1 MAKLR
6 DFLKDKLTKK
16 ELSIVPSSF
25 DMIGSII
32 IFSDFP
38 KKLKKREKVIGEAI
52 LKNFKHI
59 RSVYKKIKKYSG
71 TFRIPKLKL
80 IAGEDKKETE
90 HKESNARIRLNVEK
104 VYFSP
109 RLSEE
114 RKRIFS
120 QVKPGESIL
129 VMFSGVAIYPLVI
142 SKNTKV
148 KQITGIE
155 INPIAHKY
163 AIENLKL
170 NKITNVKLI
179 LGDVKK
185 ITPKLNIKFDRIIMP
200 LPKGAESFLRLA
212 LNGIKRKGTVHF
224 YNFAEDNKYEYLI
237 NIIEDECKKAKKQCK
252 ILNIK
257 KCGQSSPGVFRVCVD
272 FKVFSV

>member
-25 DMIGSII
+25 DMVGSII

-38 KKLKKREKVIGEAI
+38 KELKKKERVIGQAI
-52 LKNFKHI
+52 LKNFKHV

-71 TFRIPKLKL
+71 TFRTPKLEL

-120 QVKPGESIL
+120 RVKKGEGIL
-129 VMFSGVAIYPLVI
+129 VMFSGIAIYPIVI
-142 SKNTKV
+142 SRNAKAKKIV
-148 KQITGIE
+148 GIE

-170 NKITNVKLI
+170 NKATNVKLI

-185 ITPKLNIKFDRIIMP
+185 IIPKLNIKFDRIIMP
-200 LPKGAESFLRLA
+200 LPKGAEGFLGLA
-212 LNGIKRKGTVHF
+212 LDKIKKSGTIHF
-224 YNFAEDNKYEYLI
+224 YSFSEENKYEDI
-237 NIIEDECKKAKKQCK
+237 AKIIENGCKNQKKKCK
-252 ILNIK
+252 ILNIV

-272 FKVFSV
+272 FKVF